1 MNLECDKR
9 NIDKEKR
16 MLEENGDL
24 IESKISFID
33 KTRVLFND
41 INKYQQ
47 KLSQYWTLENW
58 GWTISWWIK

>member
-1 MNLECDKR
+1 
-9 NIDKEKR
+9 

-47 KLSQYWTLENW
+47 V
-58 GWTISWWIK
+58 ISILNA